1 MLLLC
6 WFDDVVRILLGVILQ
21 ISAGSISLNSIYTFY
36 QEHSAMKL
44 YKNILSAVAVLCA
57 LVLPAHADDDQGL
70 YLGMGYAATDVNDD
84 NFDDSI
90 GHLGLRGG
98 YMFTNNI
105 GIDLTGF
112 MTSDSDDGNV
122 NAEVGIWAVS
132 GIGSVPLGEYF
143 DLYGK
148 LGAAR
153 VVTKSTIGDSVFY
166 DDSSTEFFW
175 AVGGEVDFG
184 MVNLFLEYNRFDT
197 DAVDIN
203 TAMAGIKLEF

>member
-1 MLLLC
+1 MN
-6 WFDDVVRILLGVILQ
+6 F
-21 ISAGSISLNSIYTFY
+21 
-36 QEHSAMKL
+36 
-44 YKNILSAVAVLCA
+44 YKNTLSAVAVLCA
-57 LVLPAHADDDQGL
+57 LVLPAHADDDKGL

-90 GHLGLRGG
+90 GQLGLRGG
-98 YMFTNNI
+98 YMFTNNL

-197 DAVDIN
+197 DSVDIN
-203 TAMAGIKLEF
+203 NAMAGIKLEF

>member
-1 MLLLC
+1 MK
-6 WFDDVVRILLGVILQ
+6 
-21 ISAGSISLNSIYTFY
+21 FY
-36 QEHSAMKL
+36 RNTLTA
-44 YKNILSAVAVLCA
+44 AAVLCA
-57 LVLPAHADDDQGL
+57 LTLPAHADDDQGI
-70 YLGMGYAATDVNDD
+70 YLGMGYAATAVNDD

-90 GHLGLRGG
+90 GQLGLRGG

-105 GIDLTGF
+105 GIDLTGY
-112 MTSDSDDGNV
+112 MTNDSDDGVV

-132 GIGSVPLGEYF
+132 GIGSIPLGEYF

-153 VVTKSTIGDSVFY
+153 VVARSTVGDSVFY

-175 AVGGEVDFG
+175 GVGGEVDFG

-197 DAVDIN
+197 DTVDIN